1 MTLSTRRPTVLV
13 VDDVEAHR
21 YVVGAWLRRAGYDVV
36 EAATG
41 AEALHAVD
49 TVDIDIVTLDVNLPD
64 MSGMEVCERIKGA
77 ERTAALPILH
87 LSGTAVDA
95 TDRNEGLRRGADAYL
110 VEPVES
116 DELLATINALLRYS
130 AARRRAVR
138 IAGYLRRLH
147 SATLAV
153 STTTSRAA
161 LVAAVAEGVNAIFEG
176 PAVAVMTVGDRSLL
190 AVAGFDGL
198 DPTAPPASCP
208 PTVPLETAAAVA
220 GRGVVEAATLVDVP
234 PVGGVEHY
242 VGAAVTDRSGVV
254 LGALLVAE
262 PEVPDAE
269 EADDVRLVLEQL
281 AHAVSVSVENLRAFE
296 LEHRISLTLQRS
308 LLPAHST
315 APTGLDVAFRYEAAG
330 AHTEVGGDFYEIVE
344 LDENQ
349 VLAAVGDV
357 VGHSLQAAIVMAQLR
372 NGLRAYALDGHGPT
386 AILERLDRLLRRFHA
401 TTTATL
407 CLVLIDKAQRTAT
420 VANAGHIPP
429 LLLRVVDSSDGGA
442 AGDGGNGGDGGAPA
456 KACEGTFVEPHGP
469 LLGMGFRPPRTV
481 VVPLSPSE
489 TLLMVTDGLVER
501 RDEIIDR
508 GLDRLV
514 AMASTWWGDLDEL
527 CDRLLREV
535 GPGPDGADDI
545 ALLAIRLTATESA
558 DDEPVARPASAVGDH
573 HRGAMFGRD
582 SREIARARGFVSDA
596 LHAWGLAT
604 EVEPFE
610 LMVSELVSNALVH
623 GSGPISVALS
633 CGDGTVRLEV
643 SDDGSETDPHLT
655 SKAIGGWGLHF
666 VDELADNW
674 GSDKHGGRTT
684 VWAAKLLADS

>member
-1 MTLSTRRPTVLV
+1 MTSISAPSSARRPTVLV

-49 TVDIDIVTLDVNLPD
+49 TADIDIVTLDVNLPD

-87 LSGTAVDA
+87 LSGTAVDPS
-95 TDRNEGLRRGADAYL
+95 DRNEGLRRGADAYL

-153 STTTSRAA
+153 STATSRAA
-161 LVAAVAEGVNAIFEG
+161 LVAAVAEGTHAIFEG
-176 PAVAVMTVGDRSLL
+176 PAVTVMSVGNRSLL
-190 AVAGFDGL
+190 AVAGFDGVG
-198 DPTAPPASCP
+198 PSAPPSSCP
-208 PTVPLETAAAVA
+208 PTLPLEAAAAVA
-220 GRGVVEAATLVDVP
+220 GSGMVAAATLGDVP
-234 PVGGVEHY
+234 RVDGVERY
-242 VGAAVTDRSGVV
+242 VGAAVTDRAGVV

-262 PEVPDAE
+262 PEAPAAE
-269 EADDVRLVLEQL
+269 EADDVQLVLGQL

-308 LLPAHST
+308 LLPAQSI
-315 APTGLDVAFRYEAAG
+315 APAGLDVAFRYEAAG
-330 AHTEVGGDFYEIVE
+330 AHTEVGGDFYEIIE

-372 NGLRAYALDGHGPT
+372 NGLRAYAVDGHGPT
-386 AILERLDRLLRRFHA
+386 AILERLDRLLRRFHT

-407 CLVLIDKAQRTAT
+407 CLVLIDKARRTAT

-429 LLLRVVDSSDGGA
+429 LLLGPTTA
-442 AGDGGNGGDGGAPA
+442 
-456 KACEGTFVEPHGP
+456 TFVEPHGP
-469 LLGMGFRPPRTV
+469 LLGMGFCAPRTV
-481 VVPLSPSE
+481 VVPLSPAE

-514 AMASTWWGDLDEL
+514 AMASDWDGDLDEL

-535 GPGPDGADDI
+535 GPGPEGADDI
-545 ALLAIRLTATESA
+545 ALMAIRLTAAEGGDGRS
-558 DDEPVARPASAVGDH
+558 DPAASLGEH
-573 HRGAMFGRD
+573 HRGASFGRD

-596 LHAWGLAT
+596 LHAWGLVDQ
-604 EVEPFE
+604 VEPFE

-623 GSGPISVALS
+623 GTGPISVGIS
-633 CGDGTVRLEV
+633 CVEGILRLEV
-643 SDDGSETDPHLT
+643 SDGGSETDPHLT

-684 VWAAKLLADS
+684 VWAAKHITDS